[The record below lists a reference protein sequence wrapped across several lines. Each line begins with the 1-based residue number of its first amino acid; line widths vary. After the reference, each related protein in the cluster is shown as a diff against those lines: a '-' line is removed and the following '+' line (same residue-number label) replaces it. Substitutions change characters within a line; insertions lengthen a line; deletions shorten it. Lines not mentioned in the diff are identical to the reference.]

1 MMSDRALSEKLRPF
15 AGMPAS
21 HFVLHRAPLLLLERL
36 VDPGELITVCEWR
49 VGETDAF
56 LSTGRGVPAYVGLEC
71 MAQCVAVHAGVRARA
86 RGLGPPLGFLLG
98 TRHYRAN
105 VEYFEPGLT
114 HRATCRELISD
125 GNGLGSYEC
134 SILLGDDVVAAA
146 RLAVLQ
152 KAEGQAPGG

>member
-1 MMSDRALSEKLRPF
+1 MMPDQALSEELRPF

-21 HFVLHRAPLLLLERL
+21 HFVLHRAPMLLLERL
-36 VDPGELITVCEWR
+36 VEPGALVTVCEWR

-56 LSTGRGVPAYVGLEC
+56 LSPGRGVPAYVGVEY

-86 RGLGPPLGFLLG
+86 RGFGPPLGFLLG
-98 TRHYRAN
+98 TRHYRAA

-125 GNGLGSYEC
+125 DNGMGSYEC
-134 SILLGDDVVAAA
+134 SILLDDDIVAEG

-152 KAEGQAPGG
+152 REEGQALGG